1 MQRCRRW
8 SFEKLQRQPF
18 SAALAN
24 VYFLSLACAKLFGR
38 ATASVK
44 ILTIRIIRGKV
55 YLPMPLHPLLARELR
70 QSKRLQKFF
79 DSLSESARQHIDH
92 SVREVKKEDT
102 RLRRAQ
108 HAAEYLMEAMEAELD
123 PPPLMK
129 AAFRRN
135 AQARQ
140 GWKLMPQPLRRQYL
154 IFIFRGRYPETR
166 ALYIERTV
174 LDAALYADRH
184 TGNTTNPDVET

>member
-1 MQRCRRW
+1 MGDVNIW
-8 SFEKLQRQPF
+8 PGFWTGGYSISLISFVP
-18 SAALAN
+18 
-24 VYFLSLACAKLFGR
+24 VHYDLF
-38 ATASVK
+38 
-44 ILTIRIIRGKV
+44 
-55 YLPMPLHPLLARELR
+55 PMPSAIHPVLARELR

-79 DSLSESARQHIDH
+79 DSLPDSSRQQIDRE
-92 SVREVKKEDT
+92 VREVKKEET

-140 GWKLMPQPLRRQYL
+140 GWELMPQSLRRQYL

-166 ALYIERTV
+166 ALYIERTI
-174 LDAALYADRH
+174 LDAAQYAGRH
-184 TGNTTNPDVET
+184 AGNTTDPDVET

>member
-1 MQRCRRW
+1 MSSMVRF
-8 SFEKLQRQPF
+8 SF
-18 SAALAN
+18 
-24 VYFLSLACAKLFGR
+24 
-38 ATASVK
+38 
-44 ILTIRIIRGKV
+44 
-55 YLPMPLHPLLARELR
+55 PMPIHPTLARELR

-79 DSLSESARQHIDH
+79 NSLPESSRQQIDRE
-92 SVREVKKEDT
+92 VREVKKEDT
-102 RLRRAQ
+102 RLRAQ
-108 HAAEYLMEAMEAELD
+108 HAAEYLMEAMEAEHD

-140 GWKLMPQPLRRQYL
+140 GWELMPQSLRRQYL

-174 LDAALYADRH
+174 LDAAEYADRH
-184 TGNTTNPDVET
+184 METPRTRT

>member
-1 MQRCRRW
+1 
-8 SFEKLQRQPF
+8 
-18 SAALAN
+18 
-24 VYFLSLACAKLFGR
+24 
-38 ATASVK
+38 
-44 ILTIRIIRGKV
+44 
-55 YLPMPLHPLLARELR
+55 MPIHPLLARELR

-79 DSLSESARQHIDH
+79 NSLPDSTRREIDH
-92 SVREVKKEDT
+92 TIREVKKEET

-154 IFIFRGRYPETR
+154 IFIFRSRFPETR
-166 ALYIERTV
+166 ALHLKRTV
-174 LDAALYADRH
+174 LDAAEYAGRL
-184 TGNTTNPDVET
+184 TGNTTNPDVEM

>member
-1 MQRCRRW
+1 
-8 SFEKLQRQPF
+8 
-18 SAALAN
+18 
-24 VYFLSLACAKLFGR
+24 
-38 ATASVK
+38 
-44 ILTIRIIRGKV
+44 
-55 YLPMPLHPLLARELR
+55 MPSDLHPILARELR

-79 DSLSESARQHIDH
+79 NALPDSTRREIDH
-92 SVREVKKEDT
+92 TIREVKKEET

-140 GWKLMPQPLRRQYL
+140 GWELMPQTLRRQYL

-166 ALYIERTV
+166 ALHLKRTV
-174 LDAALYADRH
+174 LDAAGYAGRL
-184 TGNTTNPDVET
+184 TGNTTAPDVET

>member
-1 MQRCRRW
+1 M
-8 SFEKLQRQPF
+8 PVHP
-18 SAALAN
+18 AL
-24 VYFLSLACAKLFGR
+24 V
-38 ATASVK
+38 
-44 ILTIRIIRGKV
+44 
-55 YLPMPLHPLLARELR
+55 RELR

-79 DSLSESARQHIDH
+79 DSLSDSARQHIDH

-102 RLRRAQ
+102 RKRRAQ

-140 GWKLMPQPLRRQYL
+140 GWELMPQPLRRQYL

-184 TGNTTNPDVET
+184 TGNITNPDVET

>member
-1 MQRCRRW
+1 MGGLCVSHATPEVRLRFKVVN
-8 SFEKLQRQPF
+8 SKGHEAVF
-18 SAALAN
+18 SM
-24 VYFLSLACAKLFGR
+24 S
-38 ATASVK
+38 SS
-44 ILTIRIIRGKV
+44 I
-55 YLPMPLHPLLARELR
+55 HPVLARELR

-79 DSLSESARQHIDH
+79 DSLPESSRHQIDRE
-92 SVREVKKEDT
+92 VREVKKEET

-129 AAFRRN
+129 TAFRRN

-140 GWKLMPQPLRRQYL
+140 GWELMPQPLRRQYL

-174 LDAALYADRH
+174 LDAAVYADRH
-184 TGNTTNPDVET
+184 TGSIDQ